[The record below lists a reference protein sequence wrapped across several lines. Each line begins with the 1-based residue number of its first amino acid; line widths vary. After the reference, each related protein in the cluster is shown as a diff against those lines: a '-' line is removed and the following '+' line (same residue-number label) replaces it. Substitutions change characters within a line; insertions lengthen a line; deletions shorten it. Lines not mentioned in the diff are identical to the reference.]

1 MVTSRC
7 CDVSYRPLVLQL
19 SILRLSQKFTS
30 LLVDRDG
37 AQLSDSSQVH
47 SGEQLELVT
56 LKHEGNNYIA
66 RVALLPGAHILRM
79 SPLAIY

>member
-1 MVTSRC
+1 MSAFV
-7 CDVSYRPLVLQL
+7 PLGLQL

-37 AQLSDSSQVH
+37 GQLSDSSQVH

-56 LKHEGNNYIA
+56 LKHEGNNP
-66 RVALLPGAHILRM
+66 VQLLLCKQ
-79 SPLAIY
+79 